1 MIRWKNRSSV
11 KIQSYSRVFLRVCRT
26 YVRTLEEK
34 HLPHVSAGGMRLP
47 EQIKYQEVEF
57 YPRCAIP
64 TGERD
69 KRPLSKWPGIS
80 VNSLAR
86 DQKRIIVIPF

>member
-1 MIRWKNRSSV
+1 MENISYSSIHV
-11 KIQSYSRVFLRVCRT
+11 KIQSYSHIFLRVCP

-47 EQIKYQEVEF
+47 GQIKYQEVEF
-57 YPRCAIP
+57 YPRCAILM
-64 TGERD
+64 GERD

>member
-1 MIRWKNRSSV
+1 MENISYSSIHV
-11 KIQSYSRVFLRVCRT
+11 KIQSYSHIFLRVCPC
-26 YVRTLEEK
+26 VRTLEEK

-47 EQIKYQEVEF
+47 GQIKYQEVEF